1 MTLNAIPGEGP
12 GGVFAGGDDDVN
24 LGRQVFQKKGEG
36 IVNGFGVNPVVII
49 ADKDDGVETA
59 VNSFNKPVKIDSMD
73 GAAAIAGPPRHH
85 RPALAQLFARWSPYS
100 EKGIGI
106 VVPFIQ

>member
-1 MTLNAIPGEGP
+1 MTLNAIPGEGQ

-73 GAAAIAGPPRHH
+73 GGCGDCRAATTPSPSAGT
-85 RPALAQLFARWSPYS
+85 
-100 EKGIGI
+100 I
-106 VVPFIQ
+106 VCKVATL